1 MALIRRRYVSPE
13 VRNKR
18 QPRVGKKNP
27 NPSKRLMIW
36 QRFLPCWVLPAPVG
50 PAGAERG
57 HGEPRDSGARLRAA
71 LIHPILY
78 AALEL
83 LQHCPDRPVSGT
95 LRSRELSSQTRQAPS
110 SSSSPRT
117 RASHAEQRGS
127 GPPPS
132 GARPSRPASGRSA
145 PGPRFAKRAEAGP
158 PAPLLGLGALRLLAE
173 PAARGP
179 AIPCCRRSL
188 GSGWVRGWGK
198 RRRPRAA
205 GPGRGRAEKR
215 SPPPATSLRCSQS
228 RCAAPSPAALLPVP
242 LRRVAPPAPG
252 AARSR
257 SAPPRL
263 PPRLRPVSARLG
275 PASGLPVCVGR
286 FGGPQLHSGYLG
298 PISFGSAQFGVAH
311 VGSVDFGPTW
321 LNWAQLRS
329 FCFTLVLAGRA
340 RSWTRGTHGTAQ
352 PRHACPADAHLM
364 GVWHGD
370 LCLPGQAA
378 LSGTQ
383 ESKKKPYCI

>member
-228 RCAAPSPAALLPVP
+228 RCAAPNPSPAPPCRSARPRRCPVP
-242 LRRVAPPAPG
+242 LRPATPPPSAPSRVG
-252 AARSR
+252 AAR
-257 SAPPRL
+257 PGFG
-263 PPRLRPVSARLG
+263 SARLRRSVRRTSAPFRLPRPNFIWFGAVWRG
-275 PASGLPVCVGR
+275 PRWFS
-286 FGGPQLHSGYLG
+286 
-298 PISFGSAQFGVAH
+298 
-311 VGSVDFGPTW
+311 
-321 LNWAQLRS
+321 
-329 FCFTLVLAGRA
+329 
-340 RSWTRGTHGTAQ
+340 
-352 PRHACPADAHLM
+352 
-364 GVWHGD
+364 
-370 LCLPGQAA
+370 
-378 LSGTQ
+378 
-383 ESKKKPYCI
+383 